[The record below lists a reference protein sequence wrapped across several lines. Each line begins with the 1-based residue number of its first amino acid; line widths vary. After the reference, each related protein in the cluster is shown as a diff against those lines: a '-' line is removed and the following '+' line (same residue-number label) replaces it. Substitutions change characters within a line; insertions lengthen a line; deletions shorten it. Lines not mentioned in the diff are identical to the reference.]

1 MSRLDIK
8 SPSRAETVVE
18 NLYRDMERRIAASP
32 PGLCPVDM
40 ALSFLRLCHA
50 QSCGKCVPC
59 RIGLGQLSLLLEQ
72 VLSGTATMSTLVTI
86 EKTAR
91 TIVNTADCAIGRD
104 AARLVVDGLEGFRDD
119 YEEHILHH
127 RCLAGLKYPVP
138 CVALCPAGV
147 DIPGYMALVGEGR
160 CADAVRLIRKDNP
173 FPTACAYICEH
184 PCEARCRRNMVD
196 DAINIRGLK
205 RYAVDHA
212 GEVPQ
217 PECAPAT
224 GKRVAIVGGGPSG
237 LSCAYYLTLM
247 GHKVTVYEE
256 AKQLGGM
263 LRYGIPNYRFP
274 RHLLNAEI
282 ESILSLGIEVHT
294 GVTVGKDISFAELRA
309 SSDAVV
315 VATGTP
321 KENALPIP
329 NAECGLKAVE
339 FLRKAALGQR
349 PDVGRTVVIMGGGG
363 VAFDCA
369 FTARRLGA
377 ADVHVLCLEAEGA
390 MRAPEE
396 DLEQARREGVHVHNS
411 CTMSGVRKDGDRVSG
426 VDYFDVQECRF
437 DEQGRLSL
445 IPVPGG
451 EHVLAC
457 DTVIFA
463 VGMKTDL
470 GFFEGE
476 VPECTPRQWIVAD
489 AAQKTSLEGVFA
501 AGDVASGP
509 SSIAGA
515 VGAGRRAAFG
525 VHAYLTGENSR
536 VYIINEEGRIEAR
549 DRLAASQP
557 PYVVPFEEI
566 YGVAQY
572 GRAEPQRQGIR
583 EGLSFREINEGYTPE
598 QARDEAARCMHCG
611 HCKGCGTCVDD
622 CPGYV
627 LELKHLEE
635 RDRPEVAFGD
645 ECWHCANCRTS
656 CPCGA
661 IGFSFPL
668 RMQV

>member
-1 MSRLDIK
+1 MPPRYSREIEQPIVMGDSLKDQFRT
-8 SPSRAETVVE
+8 SPCE
-18 NLYRDMERRIAASP
+18 AS
-32 PGLCPVDM
+32 
-40 ALSFLRLCHA
+40 
-50 QSCGKCVPC
+50 
-59 RIGLGQLSLLLEQ
+59 
-72 VLSGTATMSTLVTI
+72 
-86 EKTAR
+86 
-91 TIVNTADCAIGRD
+91 
-104 AARLVVDGLEGFRDD
+104 
-119 YEEHILHH
+119 
-127 RCLAGLKYPVP
+127 
-138 CVALCPAGV
+138 CPAGNPIQKMQSLV
-147 DIPGYMALVGEGR
+147 EKGRFGEALR
-160 CADAVRLIRKDNP
+160 YLRARNP
-173 FPTACAYICEH
+173 FPGVTGRVCPHFCQAKCNRDRLEGCVNTRALERAAY
-184 PCEARCRRNMVD
+184 
-196 DAINIRGLK
+196 
-205 RYAVDHA
+205 DHA
-212 GEVPQ
+212 PKGIESFTRA
-217 PECAPAT
+217 PET
-224 GKRVAIVGGGPSG
+224 GKHVAVVGGGPAG
-237 LSCAYYLTLM
+237 MTAAYFLSLL
-247 GHKVTVYEE
+247 GHDVTVYESGPV
-256 AKQLGGM
+256 LGGIP
-263 LRYGIPNYRFP
+263 RYAVPDFRLP
-274 RHLLNAEI
+274 RDVVDREI
-282 ESILSLGIEVHT
+282 GWILET
-294 GVTVGKDISFAELRA
+294 GVRACVNVTVGKDISFAELRA

-557 PYVVPFEEI
+557 P
-566 YGVAQY
+566 
-572 GRAEPQRQGIR
+572 
-583 EGLSFREINEGYTPE
+583 
-598 QARDEAARCMHCG
+598 
-611 HCKGCGTCVDD
+611 
-622 CPGYV
+622 
-627 LELKHLEE
+627 
-635 RDRPEVAFGD
+635 
-645 ECWHCANCRTS
+645 
-656 CPCGA
+656 
-661 IGFSFPL
+661 
-668 RMQV
+668 

>member
-1 MSRLDIK
+1 MPPRYSREIEQPIVMGDSLKDQFRT
-8 SPSRAETVVE
+8 SPCE
-18 NLYRDMERRIAASP
+18 AS
-32 PGLCPVDM
+32 
-40 ALSFLRLCHA
+40 
-50 QSCGKCVPC
+50 
-59 RIGLGQLSLLLEQ
+59 
-72 VLSGTATMSTLVTI
+72 
-86 EKTAR
+86 
-91 TIVNTADCAIGRD
+91 
-104 AARLVVDGLEGFRDD
+104 
-119 YEEHILHH
+119 
-127 RCLAGLKYPVP
+127 
-138 CVALCPAGV
+138 CPAGNPIQKMQSLV
-147 DIPGYMALVGEGR
+147 EKGRFGEALR
-160 CADAVRLIRKDNP
+160 YLRARNP
-173 FPTACAYICEH
+173 FPGVTGRVCPHFCQAKCNRDRLEGCVNTRALERAAY
-184 PCEARCRRNMVD
+184 
-196 DAINIRGLK
+196 
-205 RYAVDHA
+205 DHA
-212 GEVPQ
+212 PKGIEPFTRA
-217 PECAPAT
+217 PET
-224 GKRVAIVGGGPSG
+224 GKHVAVVGGGPAG
-237 LSCAYYLTLM
+237 MTAAYFLSLL
-247 GHKVTVYEE
+247 GHDVTVYESGPV
-256 AKQLGGM
+256 LGGIP
-263 LRYGIPNYRFP
+263 RYAVPDFRLP
-274 RHLLNAEI
+274 RDVVDREI
-282 ESILSLGIEVHT
+282 GWILET
-294 GVTVGKDISFAELRA
+294 GVRACVNVTVGKDISFAELRA

-501 AGDVASGP
+501 AGDVSSGP

-525 VHAYLTGENSR
+525 VHAYLTGKTPESISSMKKAGSR
-536 VYIINEEGRIEAR
+536 RATVSPHLSLPMWCPLRKSTGWRSTGGPNRSVRASGKGCPSGRSTKATRRNRRGTKLRAVCTAGIAR
-549 DRLAASQP
+549 GA
-557 PYVVPFEEI
+557 
-566 YGVAQY
+566 
-572 GRAEPQRQGIR
+572 GRAWTIAPAMC
-583 EGLSFREINEGYTPE
+583 LS
-598 QARDEAARCMHCG
+598 
-611 HCKGCGTCVDD
+611 
-622 CPGYV
+622 
-627 LELKHLEE
+627 
-635 RDRPEVAFGD
+635 
-645 ECWHCANCRTS
+645 
-656 CPCGA
+656 
-661 IGFSFPL
+661 
-668 RMQV
+668 

>member
-1 MSRLDIK
+1 MPPRYSREIEQPIVMGDSLKDQFRT
-8 SPSRAETVVE
+8 SPCE
-18 NLYRDMERRIAASP
+18 AS
-32 PGLCPVDM
+32 
-40 ALSFLRLCHA
+40 
-50 QSCGKCVPC
+50 
-59 RIGLGQLSLLLEQ
+59 
-72 VLSGTATMSTLVTI
+72 
-86 EKTAR
+86 
-91 TIVNTADCAIGRD
+91 
-104 AARLVVDGLEGFRDD
+104 
-119 YEEHILHH
+119 
-127 RCLAGLKYPVP
+127 
-138 CVALCPAGV
+138 CPAGNPIQKMQSLV
-147 DIPGYMALVGEGR
+147 EKGRFGEALR
-160 CADAVRLIRKDNP
+160 YLRARNP
-173 FPTACAYICEH
+173 FPGVTGRVCPHFCQAKCNRDRLEGCVNTRALERAAY
-184 PCEARCRRNMVD
+184 
-196 DAINIRGLK
+196 
-205 RYAVDHA
+205 DHA
-212 GEVPQ
+212 PKGIEPFTRA
-217 PECAPAT
+217 PET
-224 GKRVAIVGGGPSG
+224 GKHVAVVGGGPAG
-237 LSCAYYLTLM
+237 MTAAYFLSLL
-247 GHKVTVYEE
+247 GHDVTVYESGPV
-256 AKQLGGM
+256 LGGIP
-263 LRYGIPNYRFP
+263 RYAVPDFRLP
-274 RHLLNAEI
+274 RDVVDREI
-282 ESILSLGIEVHT
+282 GWILET
-294 GVTVGKDISFAELRA
+294 GVRACVNVTVGKEISFSEKRGYSYDL
-309 SSDAVV
+309 V

-501 AGDVASGP
+501 AGDVSSGP

-525 VHAYLTGENSR
+525 VHAYLTGEKSR
-536 VYIINEEGRIEAR
+536 VDIINDEGRIEAR

>member
-1 MSRLDIK
+1 MPPRYSREIEQPIVMGDSLKDQFRT
-8 SPSRAETVVE
+8 SPCE
-18 NLYRDMERRIAASP
+18 AS
-32 PGLCPVDM
+32 
-40 ALSFLRLCHA
+40 
-50 QSCGKCVPC
+50 
-59 RIGLGQLSLLLEQ
+59 
-72 VLSGTATMSTLVTI
+72 
-86 EKTAR
+86 
-91 TIVNTADCAIGRD
+91 
-104 AARLVVDGLEGFRDD
+104 
-119 YEEHILHH
+119 
-127 RCLAGLKYPVP
+127 
-138 CVALCPAGV
+138 CPAGNPIQKMQSLV
-147 DIPGYMALVGEGR
+147 EKGRFGEALR
-160 CADAVRLIRKDNP
+160 YLRARNP
-173 FPTACAYICEH
+173 FPGVTGRVCPHFCQAKCNRDRLEGCVNTRALERAAY
-184 PCEARCRRNMVD
+184 
-196 DAINIRGLK
+196 
-205 RYAVDHA
+205 DHA
-212 GEVPQ
+212 PKGIEPFTRA
-217 PECAPAT
+217 PET
-224 GKRVAIVGGGPSG
+224 GKHVAVVGGGPAG
-237 LSCAYYLTLM
+237 MTAAYFLSLL
-247 GHKVTVYEE
+247 GHDVTVYESGPV
-256 AKQLGGM
+256 LGGIP
-263 LRYGIPNYRFP
+263 RYAVPDFRLP
-274 RHLLNAEI
+274 RDVVDREI
-282 ESILSLGIEVHT
+282 GWILET
-294 GVTVGKDISFAELRA
+294 GVRACVNVTVGKDISFAELRA

-437 DEQGRLSL
+437 DEQDRLSL

-572 GRAEPQRQGIR
+572 GRAEPQRHPGRAVLPGDQRRLHAGTGAGRSCALYALRALQGV
-583 EGLSFREINEGYTPE
+583 
-598 QARDEAARCMHCG
+598 RDVRG
-611 HCKGCGTCVDD
+611 RL
-622 CPGYV
+622 PR
-627 LELKHLEE
+627 L
-635 RDRPEVAFGD
+635 
-645 ECWHCANCRTS
+645 CA
-656 CPCGA
+656 
-661 IGFSFPL
+661 
-668 RMQV
+668 